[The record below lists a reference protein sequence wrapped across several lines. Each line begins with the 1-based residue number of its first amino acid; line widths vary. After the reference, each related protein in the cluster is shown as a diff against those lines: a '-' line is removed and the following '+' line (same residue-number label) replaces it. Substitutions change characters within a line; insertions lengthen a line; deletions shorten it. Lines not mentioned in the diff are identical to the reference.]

1 MRKFL
6 FAILLTLAVSVFPAC
21 GDNIPQGLPERF
33 FLGLA
38 SHPDELD
45 WMVRSGIPWD
55 ARYYYFTGGV
65 NTGGSW
71 SVWYPDGNF
80 ASTYMESSARNGYL
94 PVITYYQMV
103 KSKPAIGQNEAEQDY
118 NNLNNP
124 ETMSAYFA
132 DFKLLMQKAKAFGKP
147 VIVHVEPD
155 LWGYMQQRINGAD
168 NPSAVS
174 AAVSSSGFKD
184 VKGLPN
190 NLVGFGRALIK
201 LRDLYA
207 RNVILATH
215 ASPWATNFDV
225 TTDKSASLD
234 VEGIAGRTAR
244 FLKATGNWDL
254 VFADPADRDAAYYE
268 YVGKDKGGHWWDK
281 SNQTY
286 PNFARFAQY
295 LAKLSSET
303 GKRIVLWQVPL
314 GNTLMRSS
322 NNAEGHYQ
330 DNRVEYFLEEQ
341 PYRNV
346 AQYADVGVI
355 GILFGRGAPGPTSYT
370 DDAKDGVTNPPPV
383 NGNDRRAAHADDD
396 GGYLRTKA
404 TAYYAAGAYL
414 LPGARSQV
422 SVDAAWFAPLIPLA
436 MIGAG
441 IWAWRRGYRLS
452 ISINRK

>member
-45 WMVRSGIPWD
+45 WMVRSGTPWD

-207 RNVILATH
+207 RNVILATPTSPRAWMSRGSPGGRPAFSKQQATGTWYLPTRPTGMPPTMSTWARIRGATGGTRATRLTRTSP
-215 ASPWATNFDV
+215 ASPSTSPSFH
-225 TTDKSASLD
+225 
-234 VEGIAGRTAR
+234 RR
-244 FLKATGNWDL
+244 
-254 VFADPADRDAAYYE
+254 R
-268 YVGKDKGGHWWDK
+268 
-281 SNQTY
+281 
-286 PNFARFAQY
+286 
-295 LAKLSSET
+295 
-303 GKRIVLWQVPL
+303 
-314 GNTLMRSS
+314 
-322 NNAEGHYQ
+322 
-330 DNRVEYFLEEQ
+330 
-341 PYRNV
+341 
-346 AQYADVGVI
+346 
-355 GILFGRGAPGPTSYT
+355 GRG
-370 DDAKDGVTNPPPV
+370 
-383 NGNDRRAAHADDD
+383 
-396 GGYLRTKA
+396 
-404 TAYYAAGAYL
+404 
-414 LPGARSQV
+414 
-422 SVDAAWFAPLIPLA
+422 
-436 MIGAG
+436 
-441 IWAWRRGYRLS
+441 
-452 ISINRK
+452 